1 MPYCELQLGKR
12 NLYPNINFN
21 KSWHHSSDSIVNNRK
36 QLNILLY
43 ILSYADG
50 RNNILDISN
59 KSGFKLNEI
68 EKVLKIC
75 IKKNLIKY

>member
-12 NLYPNINFN
+12 GLYPNINASETRNF
-21 KSWHHSSDSIVNNRK
+21 SSDNAVTGRK

-50 RNNILDISN
+50 KNNIVDISS
-59 KSGFKLNEI
+59 KSGFGLDEVQ
-68 EKVLKIC
+68 KVLNLC
-75 IKKNLIKY
+75 IKNKLIK